1 MVYTFTTENFD
12 AEVLKSDV
20 PVFVDFYADWC
31 GPCKMMSPVIDKLAD
46 EYAGKIKVGIT
57 APEDFKVHRLDKKL
71 VTQQESGEDS
81 HEI

>member
-1 MVYTFTTENFD
+1 ML
-12 AEVLKSDV
+12 VLSRKAKEEIIIGDKIV
-20 PVFVDFYADWC
+20 LT
-31 GPCKMMSPVIDKLAD
+31 VIKVA
-46 EYAGKIKVGIT
+46 AGKIKVGIT